1 MKRQAVGLFA
11 FLFAA
16 LIGSFATAQIALTVA
31 PVSGGEVKTFT
42 IEELKALG
50 ETEIRTANE
59 FVDGVRVFRG
69 PLVRDVLRASKAA
82 GSSRVWMTAAND
94 YQVEVDPK
102 EFFDYD
108 AILAL
113 SMDGQPLSRRDKGP
127 IWVIYPMS
135 DFAELRDPVYNSRLI
150 WQLVKLEY
158 R

>member
-1 MKRQAVGLFA
+1 MKNLLTGLFA

-16 LIGSFATAQIALTVA
+16 LFSSFAIAQVALTVA
-31 PVSGGEVKTFT
+31 VSGGDVVKTFT
-42 IEELKALG
+42 LDELKALG
-50 ETEIRTANE
+50 EVEIRTSNE
-59 FVDGVRVFRG
+59 FVDGERLFRG

-82 GSSRVWMTAAND
+82 ESSRVWLTAAND

-135 DFAELRDPVYNSRLI
+135 DNAELRDPVYNSRLI